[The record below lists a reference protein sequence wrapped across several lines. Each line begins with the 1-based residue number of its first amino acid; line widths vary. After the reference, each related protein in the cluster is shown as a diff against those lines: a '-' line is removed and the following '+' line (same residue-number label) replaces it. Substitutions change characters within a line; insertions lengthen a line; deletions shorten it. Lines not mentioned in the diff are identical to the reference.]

1 MKKVLKILETLS
13 NTKSTN
19 KKIKILKNESNS
31 TSCGLLSA
39 ILYLTYNPYMVFN
52 IADASLKKLKKNK
65 KVGSGTKTNVDDFI
79 NFLDKQTRK
88 DGCSNK
94 DLDDLVDIL
103 SELNKDVANCC
114 LLILK
119 KNLKIGMG
127 VKTINK
133 AFPDL
138 IPVFDVQLC
147 TPISD
152 IPKGKYFVS
161 PKLDG
166 LRCVAIPQ
174 ETGYS
179 LFSRNG
185 RSLVFPEIVDVL
197 NTYCGKTNLVF
208 DGEIMGT
215 DWNDS
220 MKISRKYNRDSS
232 CLKYNIMDSIY
243 LDEWLE
249 ESEEKEPIIS
259 RYNRLLDIFSSFNS
273 KWIKIIPHTIMDA
286 EEDILNFYSY
296 CLDCGFE
303 GIVLKEFSSA
313 YDKKR
318 TWLKKK
324 PTETYDLAIA
334 TCIEGTG
341 KNKGKL
347 GAFAV
352 DFNGV
357 IVDVGSGIS
366 DDQRE
371 EFWAEKEELIG
382 MVIEVKAD
390 TVTKDGSLRFPRFK
404 SLRKDK
410 VEL

>member
-1 MKKVLKILETLS
+1 MEKVLKIIETLS

-19 KKIKILKNESNS
+19 EKIKILKNESDNDYY
-31 TSCGLLSA
+31 GLLSV
-39 ILYLTYNPYMVFN
+39 ILHLTYNPYMVFN

-65 KVGSGTKTNVDDFI
+65 KVGSGTKTNITDFI
-79 NFLDKQTRK
+79 KFLNKQTYK
-88 DGCSNK
+88 DGCSDK
-94 DLDDLVDIL
+94 DLDYLVGIL

-127 VKTINK
+127 AKTINK

-147 TPISD
+147 TLISD

-166 LRCVAIPQ
+166 LRCIAIPQ

-185 RSLVFPEIVDVL
+185 KSLVFPEIVDIL

-220 MKISRKYNRDSS
+220 MKVSRKYNRDTS

-243 LDEWLE
+243 IDEWLE
-249 ESEEKEPIIS
+249 ENNSKEPIFS
-259 RYNRLLDIFSSFNS
+259 RYNRVLGIFSSFNS
-273 KWIKIIPHTIMDA
+273 ERIKIIPHIVLDT

-303 GIVLKEFSSA
+303 GVVLKEFLSI
-313 YDKKR
+313 YDKKK
-318 TWLKKK
+318 TWFKKK
-324 PTETYDLAIA
+324 PTDTFDLSIVE
-334 TCIEGTG
+334 CVEGTG
-341 KNKGKL
+341 KNAGIL
-347 GAFAV
+347 GAFVV

-357 IVDVGSGIS
+357 SVNVGSGLS
-366 DDQRE
+366 DEQRK
-371 EFWAEKEELIG
+371 EFWAIKEELKG
-382 MVIEVKAD
+382 MIIEVEAD
-390 TVTKDGSLRFPRFK
+390 AVTKDGSLRFPRYK

-410 VEL
+410 DEP